1 MMAKMTAEQFQEK
14 HARRLKAATQDMEE
28 GVRRVTVAPTLKAAQ
43 SMQKL
48 RTNLL
53 KAIDSG
59 KMERR
64 LKAVSL
70 QDWQDKMI
78 TKGIGRVASGIDGAK
93 DKTIAFAAQLLPA
106 IDRAKANL
114 DKMPSVTLQDNIGRM
129 VAFVTEMS
137 KFEKK

>member
-1 MMAKMTAEQFQEK
+1 MAKMSATEFQEK
-14 HARRLKAATQDMEE
+14 HARRLKAATADMEK
-28 GVRRVTVAPTLKAAQ
+28 GIRSVTVAPTAKAAAA
-43 SMQKL
+43 MGKL

-78 TKGIGRVASGIDGAK
+78 NKGIGRVAAGIDAAAPK
-93 DKTIAFAAQLLPA
+93 VVAFAEQLLPA
-106 IDRAKANL
+106 IDKAKGKIDNL
-114 DKMPSVTLQDNIGRM
+114 PSVTLEDNINRM
-129 VAFVTEMS
+129 TTFVREMA

>member
-1 MMAKMTAEQFQEK
+1 MAKMTAEEFQEK
-14 HARRLKAATQDMEE
+14 HARRLKASTQDMEK
-28 GVRRVTVAPTLKAAQ
+28 GINAVTVAPTLKAAQ
-43 SMQKL
+43 SIGKL

-53 KAIDSG
+53 AAIDSG

-64 LKAVSL
+64 LKAVTLDQWKRS
-70 QDWQDKMI
+70 MI
-78 TKGIGRVASGIDGAK
+78 DKGIGRVASGIDGAK

-106 IDRAKANL
+106 IDKAKANIER
-114 DKMPSVTLQDNIGRM
+114 MPSVTLQDNIGRM